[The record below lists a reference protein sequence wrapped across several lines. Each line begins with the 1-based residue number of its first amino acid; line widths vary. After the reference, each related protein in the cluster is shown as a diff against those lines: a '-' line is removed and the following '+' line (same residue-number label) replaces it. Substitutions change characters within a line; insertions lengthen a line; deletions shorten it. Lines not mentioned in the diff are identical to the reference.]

1 MTSTSIEYRY
11 PFLSKDQREI
21 KDPQAYYSALSGM
34 SGGFFPLGANG
45 FPHGGIHFGDATA
58 TKLDQTAGIR
68 CILDGEVVAYRL
80 NTKYPQLEYSDGK
93 KAAYSTSFV
102 LVRHRL
108 TLPPATK
115 ATGSAAPAPADVQD
129 IYSLYMHLASWTEY
143 LANGALQRPAY
154 WKSNSAFRIGKKDQQ
169 VSPATGPQGWG
180 AQGSFV
186 SSEPK
191 NGKAGKA
198 DKHVGFLP
206 EGSEVLIG
214 EQRNK
219 WGRIRQIVSGGMIS
233 PVAGGAFGSDDMNVP
248 WEGPEWREREKRSTT
263 TAQGDWGW
271 LYLPD
276 QKSVIEPD
284 PQSLDRVFTLDKPY
298 PVKAG
303 SPLGHIGEYQRF
315 REGTPLPP
323 TPRRALLHLEVFAG
337 DTFAAFLT
345 TCRSRAAQLPADR
358 QSLFVISPG
367 TQLVAGEVPSD
378 QVLTAGLRIEA
389 SATSPSKGRWAKV
402 QTRKPDPHAKGGFG
416 APSAAAI
423 WIERSKLGSPSAGL
437 RAWSSFPMRTAD
449 VKDPA
454 NGFSL
459 VIARAQLDGL
469 DEQSRATDDK
479 GVHWW
484 RVSFGTKAGES
495 RFGWVCEKGHP
506 GTQWQSPWAWPGF
519 SIVDATG
526 ISVVDCFKRNL
537 TLLGATDFAEEQEF
551 KPSAASVNNSELMLA
566 LEQAIDA
573 QGNKD
578 GRVNAA
584 ELQNALRKPWL
595 AQSLSHLILRYE
607 SEWGG
612 SMSRW
617 ETLTPLMKESKKTWL
632 GELERIK
639 KLQWWDDV
647 ANKVA
652 GFPKSPTVLHIHPIG
667 LVGNFNCGCDC
678 ININA
683 FLDGYESEHVSF
695 ELGTYP
701 LDSISRQNLKE
712 LVEYLIEYY
721 QKYKNGKCNIPDMA
735 YILATVRLE
744 TKDINKTLKRY
755 IFFGPSTEGGDIAY
769 FNKYD
774 PVLADTS
781 AHRERAVR
789 FGNTQQG
796 DGYKYRGR
804 GYVHV
809 TWKLNYKSVG
819 DYIGQD
825 LAANP
830 DLALDHRIAAFA
842 AVYGMEKGIF
852 TGRKLSNYISDQ
864 AQDYVRAR
872 EIINGSDQAS
882 LIASFA
888 VKFKS
893 LLERAKC

>member
-1 MTSTSIEYRY
+1 MTSTSIEFRY
-11 PFLSKDQREI
+11 PFLGKDLKEI

-45 FPHGGIHFGDATA
+45 FPHGGIHFGDATT
-58 TKLDQTAGIR
+58 TKLVQATGVR

-80 NTKYPQLEYSDGK
+80 NNSYPHLNYSNGK

-102 LVRHRL
+102 LVRHCL
-108 TLPPATK
+108 TLPPAPTAK
-115 ATGSAAPAPADVQD
+115 ASAAPAPTDGQD

-143 LANGALQRPAY
+143 LSDGALERPAY
-154 WKSNSAFRIGKKDQQ
+154 WKGNSAFRIGKKDQQ

-186 SSEPK
+186 SSDPK
-191 NGKAGKA
+191 DGKARE
-198 DKHVGFLP
+198 HVGFLP

-214 EQRNK
+214 SERDK
-219 WGRIRQIVSGGMIS
+219 WGHIEKIVSGGMIS

-248 WEGPEWREREKRSTT
+248 WEIPEWRAKEEPSAT

-271 LYLPD
+271 IYLPD

-284 PQSLDRVFTLDKPY
+284 PQNLDRVFTLDKPY
-298 PVKAG
+298 PVEAG
-303 SPLGHIGEYQRF
+303 SFLGHIGEYQRF

-323 TPRRALLHLEVFAG
+323 TPRRPLLHLEVFAG
-337 DTFAAFLT
+337 DSFAAFLT
-345 TCRSRAAQLPADR
+345 TSRSRAAQLPAEE

-367 TQLVAGEVPSD
+367 TQLVAGEASSD
-378 QVLTAGLRIEA
+378 QVLTAGLRIEPSA
-389 SATSPSKGRWAKV
+389 SSPTDGRWAKV
-402 QTRKPDPHAKGGFG
+402 QTRKPDPHAQGGFG
-416 APSAAAI
+416 APSSAAI
-423 WIERSKLGSPSAGL
+423 WIERSKLGSLSTGL
-437 RAWSSFPMRTAD
+437 HAWSSFPLRTAD

-459 VIARAQLDGL
+459 VIARAQLDAL

-495 RFGWVCEKGHP
+495 KFGWVCEKGHP

-519 SIVDATG
+519 SIVDATA

-537 TLLGATDFAEEQEF
+537 STLGATDFTEQQEF

-578 GRVNAA
+578 GRVNAT

-617 ETLTPLMKESKKTWL
+617 DALTPLMKESKKTWL

-652 GFPKSPTVLHIHPIG
+652 EFPKSPTVFHINPIG
-667 LVGNFNCGCDC
+667 LVGNFFDPKR
-678 ININA
+678 INIAKFVALYKKAHSEN
-683 FLDGYESEHVSF
+683 FGWYESAASSKTILPPLSSTSEANLYTLMRWIDALYVSKGANF
-695 ELGTYP
+695 
-701 LDSISRQNLKE
+701 S
-712 LVEYLIEYY
+712 V
-721 QKYKNGKCNIPDMA
+721 KYVA
-735 YILATVRLE
+735 YMLATSRIE
-744 TKDINKTLKRY
+744 SYDFHTQT
-755 IFFGPSTEGGDIAY
+755 FFGPFVESIS
-769 FNKYD
+769 YD
-774 PVLADTS
+774 KAERDYGCGPTATNP
-781 AHRERAVR
+781 ERAKKHH
-789 FGNTQQG
+789 NTEIG
-796 DGYKYRGR
+796 DGFKYRGR
-804 GYVHV
+804 GLVQI
-809 TWKLNYKSVG
+809 TWKENYENFAPILGVDLVG
-819 DYIGQD
+819 KPENAVPWKN
-825 LAANP
+825 AAT
-830 DLALDHRIAAFA
+830 
-842 AVYGMEKGIF
+842 VMVEGMIRGIF
-852 TGRKLSNYISDQ
+852 TGRKLADYLSE
-864 AQDYVRAR
+864 ARTDYVGAR
-872 EIINGSDQAS
+872 RIINGTDKSK
-882 LIASFA
+882 IFA
-888 VKFKS
+888 EYAEKFEI
-893 LLERAKC
+893 LLKECT